1 MAEEIEM
8 KRFILTFFLGV
19 FICLGIAT
27 GSGVA
32 QLEGSSGGRSSVA
45 PIGNETGRRV
55 TEGLSYQE
63 QNMLIGRYCFR
74 CHNDALMTAGLS
86 LESFDASRAGDQAEI
101 AEKMIR
107 KLQAGMM
114 PPPVAQ
120 RPDAATYRALIT
132 ALETTVDI
140 AAAANPIRVADL
152 SSVSIAPSM
161 NALFT
166 IYSNLRSM
174 LETGFRLTP

>member
-8 KRFILTFFLGV
+8 KRFILTFLLGA
-19 FICLGIAT
+19 FICLGIAA

-32 QLEGSSGGRSSVA
+32 QLQESSVGRSSVA
-45 PIGNETGRRV
+45 PIGNEAGSSA
-55 TEGLSYQE
+55 TESLSYQE

-86 LESFDASRAGDQAEI
+86 LESFDASRAGEQAEI

-132 ALETTVDI
+132 ALETTVD
-140 AAAANPIRVADL
+140 
-152 SSVSIAPSM
+152 
-161 NALFT
+161 
-166 IYSNLRSM
+166 
-174 LETGFRLTP
+174 